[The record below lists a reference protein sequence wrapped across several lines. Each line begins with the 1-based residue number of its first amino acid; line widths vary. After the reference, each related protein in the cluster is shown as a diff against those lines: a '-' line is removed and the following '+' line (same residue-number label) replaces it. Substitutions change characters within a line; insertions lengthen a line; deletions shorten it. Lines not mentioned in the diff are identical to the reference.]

1 MISQYF
7 QEEIQISFP
16 GIQFRDY
23 LILFSVFITKFLLPL
38 TSARFACILSCVY
51 SLKLKPMIFKTSPAL
66 SHLRGFG
73 NVSWRFSN
81 GQTFYPPVKLRPSF
95 EILPKI
101 IIFFMK
107 PVLILSVDAH
117 LCKAYL
123 FTSLYI
129 ATAINKF

>member
-7 QEEIQISFP
+7 QEEIQISLP
-16 GIQFRDY
+16 GIQFHDY

-38 TSARFACILSCVY
+38 TSARFACILSYVY

-66 SHLRGFG
+66 SHLCGFG
-73 NVSWRFSN
+73 NVSRRFSN
-81 GQTFYPPVKLRPSF
+81 GQTFSPPVKLHPSF
-95 EILPKI
+95 EILPEI

-107 PVLILSVDAH
+107 PFLILSMDAR
-117 LCKAYL
+117 LCTTYL

-129 ATAINKF
+129 AMAINKF